1 MKRYFF
7 IFSLIGFI
15 YAEDKSELIIEIE
28 KSLMATCFHGTVY
41 EHGNQEM
48 EKEISKFVEA
58 GKDKEYI
65 INYYTNKY
73 GERILAMP
81 AAKGFNLFAWLAPL
95 MICAIGGLIIFAY
108 LRTPTASIADISLE
122 NKKDIKF
129 NDEIE
134 AELKELD

>member
-7 IFSLIGFI
+7 IFSFLSFI
-15 YAEDKSELIIEIE
+15 YAEDKSDLIIEIE

-48 EKEISKFVEA
+48 EKEISSFVEA
-58 GKDKEYI
+58 GKDKDYI

-81 AAKGFNLFAWLAPL
+81 SAKGFNLFAWLAPL
-95 MICAIGGLIIFAY
+95 IICAVGGLIIFAY
-108 LRTPTASIADISLE
+108 FRTPIASIADISLE
-122 NKKDIKF
+122 NEKDIKF